1 MAERRAH
8 ANVKCFHECDDG
20 DSEMLFELENAM
32 RCDAL
37 NCMCECMYLCSALSA
52 KHGMTLD
59 GTAVVFQTFCLLHVS
74 RASAWQQC
82 DDDAPVHGN
91 KPRASQK
98 TLQEER
104 ELKQPLALISL
115 PQTAQNQ
122 FRDLML
128 LSNSMFYFCCKP
140 KLLGIGRPEFVPLV
154 PIVIDHESSAK
165 AQRNWASSV
174 PS

>member
-59 GTAVVFQTFCLLHVS
+59 GTAVVFQTLLPSSRVACLGVAAV
-74 RASAWQQC
+74 R
-82 DDDAPVHGN
+82 
-91 KPRASQK
+91 R
-98 TLQEER
+98 
-104 ELKQPLALISL
+104 
-115 PQTAQNQ
+115 
-122 FRDLML
+122 
-128 LSNSMFYFCCKP
+128 
-140 KLLGIGRPEFVPLV
+140 
-154 PIVIDHESSAK
+154 
-165 AQRNWASSV
+165 
-174 PS
+174 